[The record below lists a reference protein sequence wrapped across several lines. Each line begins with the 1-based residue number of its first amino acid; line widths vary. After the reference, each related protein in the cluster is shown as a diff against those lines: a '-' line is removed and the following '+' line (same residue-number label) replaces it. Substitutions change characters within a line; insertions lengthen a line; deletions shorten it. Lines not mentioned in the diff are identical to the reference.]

1 VISGAFL
8 LAVVVLQQVLSGRG
22 VLRRRRR

>member
-8 LAVVVLQQVLSGRG
+8 LVVVVLQQVLSGRG
-22 VLRRRRR
+22 VRIRRRR